1 MEKRVAKKCNLKKKQ
16 KKKTTITTNLF
27 VPNNNLHNTKKIN
40 RYNMERVQASQK
52 NHRGLKK
59 IGQHYLGYK

>member
-1 MEKRVAKKCNLKKKQ
+1 MEKRVAKKCNLKKK
-16 KKKTTITTNLF
+16 KKKKKTITTNLF

-52 NHRGLKK
+52 NH
-59 IGQHYLGYK
+59 